1 MLMVAMGARRSRI
14 HDMYFPGARGLGIH
28 EAIPLVC
35 SIRGVGSKMSVNIKP
50 KQ

>member
-14 HDMYFPGARGLGIH
+14 HIYFPGASGLGIH

-35 SIRGVGSKMSVNIKP
+35 SIRGGGLKMSVNIKS